1 MRHCYTPFTLSIIA
15 FLLIFPAFKGN
26 GGRLAAELVTLK
38 TGQTIRGE
46 ILMQNDAVLIIRDRN
61 GAKFQYLKND
71 ILSIESEETEEPDI
85 EFVTTQTNA
94 PKNKKVFM
102 SVELAGGG
110 FSSPHN
116 YNGGSFSADLLIG
129 SHHIGDT
136 RIFVGGGLGYHGYYG
151 SRLYSF
157 LPLMV
162 ALRAPVIEG
171 VHAPQFG
178 AAIGYGFSLTS
189 NATHGLYAGVD
200 VGYRYQ
206 KTKKSALYAGLF
218 ASFQQTS
225 LTVTENITD
234 TSTGT
239 VSAYTYVTGANL
251 IAYGAKFTVYF

>member
-1 MRHCYTPFTLSIIA
+1 MSYLRTPFTLSIIA
-15 FLLIFPAFKGN
+15 IFLLFPAFTGKG
-26 GGRLAAELVTLK
+26 GKLAAEIVTLK

-46 ILMQNDAVLIIRDRN
+46 ILLDNDAVVIIRNSN

-71 ILSIESEETEEPDI
+71 IVSIETEETNEPEI
-85 EFVTTQTNA
+85 EVLGIQSYT
-94 PKNKKVFM
+94 PKSKKVFM
-102 SVELAGGG
+102 SISIAGGG
-110 FSSPHN
+110 FSAPHQ
-116 YNGGSFSADLLIG
+116 YTGGAFSADLLIG

-136 RIFVGGGLGYHGYYG
+136 RIFIGGGLGYHGYFG
-151 SRLYSF
+151 THSYSF

-178 AAIGYGFSLTS
+178 ASIGYGFSLTG

-206 KTKKSALYAGLF
+206 KTKKSAIYAGLF

-225 LTVTENITD
+225 LSVTENITD
-234 TSTGT
+234 TSTG
-239 VSAYTYVTGANL
+239 VLSAYTYVAGANL
-251 IAYGAKFTVYF
+251 IAYGAKFAVYF